1 MRPAT
6 FSMEEKPKRNG
17 TWKKITTCSESYE
30 NNIPT

>member
-17 TWKKITTCSESYE
+17 TWKKTINCYNE
-30 NNIPT
+30 NNIQT